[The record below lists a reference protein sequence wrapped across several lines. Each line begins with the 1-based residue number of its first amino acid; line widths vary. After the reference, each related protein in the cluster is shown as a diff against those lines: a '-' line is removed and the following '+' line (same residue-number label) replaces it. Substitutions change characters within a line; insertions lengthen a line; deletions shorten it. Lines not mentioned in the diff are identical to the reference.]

1 MRTACAGMY
10 GETMEERIAW
20 LERELAELSAVVAR
34 QDGEI
39 RALRAAVDRLRA
51 AERARAED
59 GTGGAILGDERP
71 PHW

>member
-1 MRTACAGMY
+1 
-10 GETMEERIAW
+10 MEERIAW

-39 RALRAAVDRLRA
+39 RALRAAVDRLRT
-51 AERARAED
+51 AERARVEE